1 MPAAHRH
8 SDICSGHGCWPPRP
22 NNGASPN
29 VFVNGLGWHR
39 KGDPWLPH
47 TCPPIPE
54 THSGVA
60 AQGSPTIFVNGLPAC
75 RIDDPVSCGS
85 SMATGSPDVFADDN
99 TVS

>member
-60 AQGSPTIFVNGLPAC
+60 AQGSPTIFVNGERASNPTDFESVRKL
-75 RIDDPVSCGS
+75 IDKGLG
-85 SMATGSPDVFADDN
+85 AGG
-99 TVS
+99 